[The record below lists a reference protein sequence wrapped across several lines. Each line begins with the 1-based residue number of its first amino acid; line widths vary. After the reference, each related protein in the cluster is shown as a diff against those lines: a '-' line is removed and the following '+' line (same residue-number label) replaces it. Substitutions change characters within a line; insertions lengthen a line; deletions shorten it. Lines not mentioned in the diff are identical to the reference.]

1 LILFTGWNPKS
12 MYFETFCHH
21 AADGRL
27 ADVQRMLES
36 NELPVTRNP
45 NTALELAAMNGHDNV
60 VDYFIRHAM
69 LDPSADSNYAIRTAA
84 GRGYLAVVERL
95 LQDERV
101 DPSAENDCAV
111 RWAARNGHLAVVER
125 LLRDA
130 RVDPSADDNFA
141 VRRATENGH
150 LAVVDRLL
158 EDDRVDAAVA
168 MRHSLPQHLKR
179 FECRERLTEICVALQ
194 DLALPAWI
202 TVQILD
208 AARPWSTLP
217 LHSKWNLVCAVKH
230 FHDKHPKQ

>member
-1 LILFTGWNPKS
+1 

-168 MRHSLPQHLKR
+168 MRHSLPPTPQTIRVSRTLDR
-179 FECRERLTEICVALQ
+179 
-194 DLALPAWI
+194 DLRC
-202 TVQILD
+202 
-208 AARPWSTLP
+208 AARFGVAGVD
-217 LHSKWNLVCAVKH
+217 HSPDSRRRSSVVDTAASQQVELGVRGQALSR
-230 FHDKHPKQ
+230 